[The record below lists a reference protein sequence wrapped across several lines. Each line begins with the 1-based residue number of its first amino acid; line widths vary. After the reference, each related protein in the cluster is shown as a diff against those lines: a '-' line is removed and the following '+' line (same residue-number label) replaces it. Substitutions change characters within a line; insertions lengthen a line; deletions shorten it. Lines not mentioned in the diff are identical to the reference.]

1 MHTVAMYTLFGEKIT
16 LRDSD
21 IERAYKVLEEG
32 GVTRDWVYRI
42 EVDGQEVMNLP
53 EGKELEQF
61 VTSQTERLCDI

>member
-21 IERAYKVLEEG
+21 IEHAYKVLEEG

-53 EGKELEQF
+53 EGKELEQ
-61 VTSQTERLCDI
+61 